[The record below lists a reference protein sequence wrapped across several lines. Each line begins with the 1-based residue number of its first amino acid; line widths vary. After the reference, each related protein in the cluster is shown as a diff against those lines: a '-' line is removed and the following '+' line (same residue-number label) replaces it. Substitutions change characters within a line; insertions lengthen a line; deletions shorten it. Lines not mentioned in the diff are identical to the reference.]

1 MFKNVIKNV
10 KKELKKVEK
19 VEKKLKICCKL
30 LNVVKNEIFDQ
41 SPIKTLKTIK
51 GLIKVLS
58 KHLKH
63 SNV

>member
-1 MFKNVIKNV
+1 MFKNVLKNV

-51 GLIKVLS
+51 GLIKVL
-58 KHLKH
+58 
-63 SNV
+63 